1 LQHLQIMDNNY
12 AAYPGDDSPSL
23 SSPGHQK
30 ATGEFVPLLNVF
42 WKEAHMPTKMLRF
55 WWGVALASFVVL
67 AFVPPIVGLGPPAV
81 SAFPVAAPLDTL
93 TLYAIADATVRSTQ
107 PNTNFGGEHTLDISY
122 SAGDVLAEEVVLLR
136 FDLSALPADAVIDS
150 AVMEL
155 YLVGAA
161 GDNPKSLAAYRVTGA
176 WAENLVTWNTFPTAN
191 PVGIVSAVNNVTR
204 EYKSWTITSWAGVW
218 QSNPRGNYGVYIR
231 RLTSE
236 TSYFERVFE
245 SRDHNERMPRLV
257 VRYHLPATATPTPTE
272 TVVRPTRTASA
283 TPTAMPTVTRTP
295 TLTVTRTPT
304 GTRTPT
310 PTHTQSPVP
319 NTITPTATHTR
330 TPTASPTV
338 VRPTPTPTVTAT
350 ATPTAI
356 RPTHT
361 PSATAT
367 ATPSGAQTVDLC
379 AAEDAYI
386 NQMAPG
392 ANYGDSAWLYV
403 GTYWGQHENGISR
416 SLVRFDL
423 GWLPADTDIYSAS
436 LELQASSASGASMV
450 DIRVYPIADDWRE
463 MSVTWNNQPAVN
475 APVATTPVDL
485 FTPTV
490 YAWDVTD
497 LVREWV
503 SGTRHNLGLELRGP
517 ESLSDWLRGFDSR
530 HYSPYFTPFC
540 PRLVLN
546 FTAHHPVQTP
556 TPLPTPTPTPTATSP
571 CPAGDAGNFFAA
583 ATPLTLYSEVQEYIC
598 PSGDVDWWK
607 FSVVS
612 GQEIT
617 VFLYDMPRAP
627 DADYDLFLV
636 SPTYDS
642 VASSTRAGADK
653 DEYISYIAQQSG
665 EYRVL
670 VHGKGVAD
678 WSWKHPYKLL
688 ARVCYPDEAGNTPDT
703 AATISPGT
711 TVIGRLC
718 PAGDVDWYAFP
729 VPPGQATINAT
740 LSNLPK
746 NYYIELY
753 DPDNMPRDSSEQNGP
768 PQETISYV
776 AMNRPGIWKLAVR
789 GLPLGNPAWD
799 ATNPYHLR
807 VTVPPLPDLTFMGM
821 EVVQVTQNTA
831 GTIPLVANKATMVR
845 VYVNSGWGQSTVIP
859 NVAVRLTARKGS
871 TILGTL
877 TRTGTIGNLSL
888 ANARLDLWRSV
899 NFVLPT
905 SWLSAGTL
913 TLSAQVNP
921 DNAIPETNYANN
933 TGNRQVVFYTASPAP
948 VWLVNVQADHLS
960 PATND
965 ANLAASL
972 AFLGDIF
979 PIPRVQ
985 IWGVPNWQWVANYNY
1000 VTNGEKCENGWTD
1013 LLDDLQ
1019 DLYDGWKNR
1028 PTNATVY
1035 GYMHQSVNSP
1045 FVAGCGRT
1053 GVAAGKLKY
1062 TDTMAHEV
1070 GHAYN
1075 LRHAPCG
1082 GAANTDPSWP
1092 TTTNP
1097 NAIIGEVGVR
1107 LATGNLFNPNNAYD
1121 LMSYCRPVWF
1131 SPYNYKKLLKI
1142 TAPSAPN
1149 SAAANEAFNLAHIVG
1164 DEPYVI
1170 ISGRLADDGSL
1181 ALRPF
1186 WQDTF
1191 APGQYD
1197 DEGDGSYAIEL
1208 RGDGALVL
1216 FTRRFDPFSGPQ
1228 GGDHEIGHFHE
1239 ILPYPAGVRYIVF
1252 RYGDQTLR
1260 EVPVSA
1266 HAPQAHWLSPHGGDS
1281 WEGAGPFRAAWEMT
1295 DVDGDLL
1302 TAQILYSRDA
1312 GETWMPVAVNLR
1324 AGEALLDGRSLGGSQ
1339 QARLRLRVSDG
1350 VNTTEVDS
1358 ELFQV
1363 ARKTPLALITH
1374 PRMAA
1379 VYAPDEPVPLQ
1390 GFASD
1395 AEDGMLPDQALAWD
1409 SSLDGHLGVGASLFV
1424 DTLSPGHHVITLTAT
1439 DSDGQVGTASVEILV
1454 SRHRLYLP
1462 IVQRSD

>member
-1 LQHLQIMDNNY
+1 MD
-12 AAYPGDDSPSL
+12 
-23 SSPGHQK
+23 K
-30 ATGEFVPLLNVF
+30 
-42 WKEAHMPTKMLRF
+42 
-55 WWGVALASFVVL
+55 
-67 AFVPPIVGLGPPAV
+67 
-81 SAFPVAAPLDTL
+81 
-93 TLYAIADATVRSTQ
+93 STH
-107 PNTNFGGEHTLDISY
+107 PYRH
-122 SAGDVLAEEVVLLR
+122 
-136 FDLSALPADAVIDS
+136 
-150 AVMEL
+150 
-155 YLVGAA
+155 VGAA
-161 GDNPKSLAAYRVTGA
+161 VKTVLLLGLALMVALGGAGAAAGTMVGTLAPGLQPPALTPVWTFSGGVYRGQPGDYRTPLAGVTVAIYGANSTRGWGTWIRETTTNRSGAFSLSVSGYDGDYAYYNIVETDPSGYVSTGA
-176 WAENLVTWNTFPTAN
+176 FSGSGGEVVSANWIRFHNPSPGGYAENFFWDVP
-191 PVGIVSAVNNVTR
+191 
-204 EYKSWTITSWAGVW
+204 
-218 QSNPRGNYGVYIR
+218 
-231 RLTSE
+231 
-236 TSYFERVFE
+236 
-245 SRDHNERMPRLV
+245 
-257 VRYHLPATATPTPTE
+257 
-272 TVVRPTRTASA
+272 
-283 TPTAMPTVTRTP
+283 
-295 TLTVTRTPT
+295 
-304 GTRTPT
+304 
-310 PTHTQSPVP
+310 SP
-319 NTITPTATHTR
+319 
-330 TPTASPTV
+330 
-338 VRPTPTPTVTAT
+338 T
-350 ATPTAI
+350 ATPTATTY

-367 ATPSGAQTVDLC
+367 PTPTATGTRTPSATPTATAWSYVWEFSGVVWVTPIQLPAPRVEVSLYGSHHPLELEQRVDATLTGEDGSFVLHYVPGPGATVLQTYPYLILVVTDARYRVVNAWSESGGEVVAGTRLVWHEPPTGQYGGNGFEVASVAGTPTPTPTATVTPGGVQIVNLC
-379 AAEDAYI
+379 AVEDAYV

-423 GWLPADTDIYSAS
+423 GWLPADTDIHSAS
-436 LELQASSASGASMV
+436 LELQASSASGASTV
-450 DIRVYPIADDWRE
+450 DIRAYPIADDWQE
-463 MSVTWNNQPAVN
+463 MSVTWASQPLVDA
-475 APVATTPVDL
+475 AVATTPVGL
-485 FTPTV
+485 SVPTV

-503 SGTRHNLGLELRGP
+503 SGTRHNLGLELRGH

-636 SPTYDS
+636 SPTYGS
-642 VASSTRAGADK
+642 VASSERWGADK

-670 VHGKGVAD
+670 VRGKGVAD

-688 ARVCYPDEAGNTPDT
+688 ARVCYPDEAGDTPDT
-703 AATISPGT
+703 AATISSGT

-913 TLSAQVNP
+913 NLSAQVNP

-933 TGNRQVVFYTASPAP
+933 TGNKQAVFYTASPAH
-948 VWLVNVQADHLS
+948 VWLVNVQANNLS

-979 PIPRVQ
+979 PIPKVQ

-1000 VTNGEKCENGWTD
+1000 VTNGIVCENGWTD

-1028 PTNATVY
+1028 PANATVY

-1053 GVAAGKLKY
+1053 GVAAGKLG
-1062 TDTMAHEV
+1062 TNGNRTMAHEV

-1075 LRHAPCG
+1075 LPHAPCG

-1107 LATGNLFNPNNAYD
+1107 PAAGNLFNPNNAYD
-1121 LMSYCRPVWF
+1121 LMSYCKPAWF

-1142 TAPSAPN
+1142 TAPSAPA
-1149 SAAANEAFNLAHIVG
+1149 SAAASEAFNLAHIAG

-1186 WQDTF
+1186 WQDAF

-1197 DEGDGSYAIEL
+1197 DEGNGPYAIEL
-1208 RGDGALVL
+1208 RGNEAQVL

-1252 RYGDQTLR
+1252 RHGDQTLR

-1266 HAPQAHWLSPHGGDS
+1266 HAPQAHWIRPHGGDS
-1281 WEGAGPFRAAWEMT
+1281 WEGAGPFPAAWEMS

-1358 ELFQV
+1358 ELFQI
-1363 ARKTPLALITH
+1363 ARKAPLALITH
-1374 PRMAA
+1374 PRMAT

-1395 AEDGMLPDQALAWD
+1395 AEDGMLPDEALAWD

-1439 DSDGQVGTASVEILV
+1439 DGDGQVSTASVEILI